1 MINLINIYIKQ
12 ILFFIIFLLI
22 GFVIYLIY
30 NNKSLKKE
38 NDLYKEEERK
48 IEKLNVNNLKQN
60 YEIKKQISNNNDANF
75 DKQLL
80 ETFSD

>member
-38 NDLYKEEERK
+38 NNLYKEEERK
-48 IEKLNVNNLKQN
+48 IEKLNVNNTKQN

>member
-22 GFVIYLIY
+22 GFVCYLIY

-38 NDLYKEEERK
+38 NDLYKEEQKKVEL
-48 IEKLNVNNLKQN
+48 LNVNNNQN
-60 YEIKKQISNNNDANF
+60 INEIKKKLPSAYNIDARR
-75 DKQLL
+75 KLL
-80 ETFSD
+80 EQIY

>member
-1 MINLINIYIKQ
+1 MDLESFKQ
-12 ILFFIIFLLI
+12 AIIIMACLAVCLLVIILF
-22 GFVIYLIY
+22 GENY
-30 NNKSLKKE
+30 KLKKE
-38 NDLYKEEERK
+38 NNIYKEEQEK
-48 IEKLNVNNLKQN
+48 IQKLNVNNLKQN

>member
-22 GFVIYLIY
+22 GFVCYLIY

-38 NDLYKEEERK
+38 NDLYKEEETK
-48 IEKLNVNNLKQN
+48 VEKLNVNNLKQN
-60 YEIKKQISNNNDANF
+60 YEIKKTISNNNDANF

>member
-22 GFVIYLIY
+22 GFVCYLIY

>member
-38 NDLYKEEERK
+38 NNLYKEEERK
-48 IEKLNVNNLKQN
+48 VEKLNVNNLKQN